1 MNWWPFGKEETVTLD
16 VPHALLA
23 DIEKRGKHY
32 LDDVDNGKLVMPA
45 CKRSASDAGCN
56 QAAIAEH
63 TRLEAFRY
71 LLAIP
76 RREFTLLAE
85 PGSQVAI
92 IDGYLRQLPHE
103 DTVIEF
109 TGVTNADLAIAIIA
123 GFNWLVHC
131 AVLAG
136 AGSGTMELRFLASNA
151 EVQVG
156 DTLVTSGLDG
166 VYLPGLPV
174 AKVVKIDR
182 DASFSFARI
191 HCAPLAG
198 VERHGHVLVLG
209 GRIAPTAP
217 EEAREPGEKAGK
229 GRRIKRK

>member
-23 DIEKRGKHY
+23 DIEKRGKQY

-45 CKRSASDAGCN
+45 CKRSASDAGCDR
-56 QAAIAEH
+56 AAIAEH

-85 PGSQVAI
+85 PDSQSAI
-92 IDGYLRQLPHE
+92 VDGYLRQLPHE

-136 AGSGTMELRFLASNA
+136 AEPNQFYGTLRNF
-151 EVQVG
+151 
-156 DTLVTSGLDG
+156 
-166 VYLPGLPV
+166 
-174 AKVVKIDR
+174 R
-182 DASFSFARI
+182 
-191 HCAPLAG
+191 
-198 VERHGHVLVLG
+198 
-209 GRIAPTAP
+209 RIASSAQKWWAADGAKARYAEMLEAGEVPPLLLNLVWAEYGRMATEIATAHA
-217 EEAREPGEKAGK
+217 ARRVNTA
-229 GRRIKRK
+229 